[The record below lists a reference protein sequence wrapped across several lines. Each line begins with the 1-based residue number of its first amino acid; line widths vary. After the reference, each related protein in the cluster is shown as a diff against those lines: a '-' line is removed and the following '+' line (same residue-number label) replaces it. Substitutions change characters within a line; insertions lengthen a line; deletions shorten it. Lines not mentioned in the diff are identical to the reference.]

1 MFNFIIKLPF
11 QLLSDPERRRLYD
24 QHGITEDSPNLNPRP
39 GYSGFHKFD
48 PIDEI
53 LTFTTGGSFHFPF
66 ADGISY
72 LHKQSI
78 SSK

>member
-1 MFNFIIKLPF
+1 MLCIFSILM

-24 QHGITEDSPNLNPRP
+24 QHGITEDSLNLNPRP
-39 GYSGFHKFD
+39 DYTNFHKFD

-53 LTFTTGGSFHFPF
+53 LTFTAGGSFHFPF

-78 SSK
+78 TSK